1 MSSASWHVRI
11 VCGSE
16 VGAGFL
22 VSERH
27 VLTCAHVVRGSDS
40 GNGRSGSGRSGNS
53 SDSDSDSAPVTIS
66 FPHHEDLGKVNA
78 TVKEHGGWNGHGDD
92 LGDLAVLELAH
103 AVPVRPAEFAAPD
116 DAYAEP
122 RPRLLVYGF
131 PKGYREGTLAEYRAT
146 AAQRIADEWV
156 QLEAWSAHGQP
167 LAPGFSGAAVTLA
180 DSNRVVGMVSAAAR
194 ASSGVR
200 NGRMLPT
207 SVMARYWP
215 PLGDL
220 VPIPGHQRDAK
231 ERLRALVGRAADTG
245 AAPDPERLYRDA
257 VGPFGPPVPP
267 EGFGSLWSAAWYIL
281 WEVDDPDAVTRLAGR
296 LAELLEAPAAPAPP
310 KPDEP
315 PAWSPIVIDIDHSGA
330 GDDQLLVEVSAY
342 REGLRHPVGS
352 HTLAAGH
359 VRRYVQERVDDAFSH
374 LTPGTDE
381 LLAFV
386 LPRALLNWP
395 VAQWECGADDPTPL
409 GCSYPLVV
417 TDRSRRKGGLRHR
430 LARKWEHLDD
440 CPATVLHR
448 VECGTQEKPNKL
460 RFRLRR
466 DGADLAGFAAPPRAG
481 RAGPDADVT
490 HFDVS
495 LTAPV
500 PVILWP
506 RTGCENPGHGGDTTC
521 TGSDFL
527 DRIAAHVEGHPP
539 AELPRTILTLRET
552 AEASDE
558 PDTHW
563 ARDVQLLWD
572 DPRCF
577 PDAPAAHRHS
587 PVA

>member
-1 MSSASWHVRI
+1 MSSASWHARI
-11 VCGSE
+11 ACGGE
-16 VGAGFL
+16 AGAGFL

-27 VLTCAHVVRGSDS
+27 VLTCAHVVR
-40 GNGRSGSGRSGNS
+40 
-53 SDSDSDSAPVTIS
+53 DSARAPVAVS
-66 FPHHEDLGKVNA
+66 FPHREDLGEVTA
-78 TVKEHGGWNGHGDD
+78 AVCAHGGWDGRSDD
-92 LGDLAVLELAH
+92 LGDLAVLELEH
-103 AVPVRPAEFAAPD
+103 TVPLRPAEFAAPEE
-116 DAYAEP
+116 AYAEP

-167 LAPGFSGAAVTLA
+167 LAPGFSGSAATLA
-180 DSNRVVGMVSAAAR
+180 DSNRVVGMVSAASR
-194 ASSGVR
+194 AAGGVR

-220 VPIPGHQRDAK
+220 IPTPGHQRTAK
-231 ERLRALVGRAADTG
+231 ERLRALVERAA
-245 AAPDPERLYRDA
+245 AAGVAGDPERLYRDA
-257 VGPFGPPVPP
+257 VGPFDPPVPP
-267 EGFGSLWSAAWYIL
+267 GGFGSLWSAAWYVL
-281 WEVDDPDAVTRLAGR
+281 SEVDDPDVVTRLADR
-296 LAELLEAPAAPAPP
+296 LAMQLETATSPGGPAGIAGTAGSAGPAPGELP
-310 KPDEP
+310 V
-315 PAWSPIVIDIDHSGA
+315 WSPILVEIDHSGA
-330 GDDQLLVEVSAY
+330 GDDQFLVEVSAY

-352 HTLAAGH
+352 GTVAASH
-359 VRRYVQERVDDAFSH
+359 VRSYVQERVDDAFSH

-430 LARKWEHLDD
+430 LARQWEQLDGR
-440 CPATVLHR
+440 ATTVLHR
-448 VECGTQEKPNKL
+448 VECGTREKPNKL
-460 RFRLRR
+460 RFRLRQ
-466 DGADLAGFAAPPRAG
+466 DGADLAGFAAPPRAD

-495 LTAPV
+495 LTVPV
-500 PVILWP
+500 PMLLWP
-506 RTGCENPGHGGDTTC
+506 RTGCEDAEHHRDDMGC
-521 TGSDFL
+521 QGSDFL
-527 DRIAAHVEGHPP
+527 DRLAAHLDGHRP
-539 AELPRTILTLRET
+539 AELPRTIMSLRES
-552 AEASDE
+552 ADAADE
-558 PDTHW
+558 PDKHW

-577 PDAPAAHRHS
+577 PDAPPAHRHS

>member
-1 MSSASWHVRI
+1 MSSASWHARI
-11 VCGSE
+11 ACGGE
-16 VGAGFL
+16 AGAGFL

-27 VLTCAHVVRGSDS
+27 VLTCAHVVR
-40 GNGRSGSGRSGNS
+40 
-53 SDSDSDSAPVTIS
+53 DSARAPVAVS
-66 FPHHEDLGKVNA
+66 FPHREDLGVVTA
-78 TVKEHGGWNGHGDD
+78 AVRAHGGWVGHGDD
-92 LGDLAVLELAH
+92 LGDLAVLELDH
-103 AVPVRPAEFAAPD
+103 TVPVRPAEFAGPE

-220 VPIPGHQRDAK
+220 IPTPGHRRSAK
-231 ERLRALVGRAADTG
+231 ERLRALVDRATAAGVAD
-245 AAPDPERLYRDA
+245 DPERLYRDA
-257 VGPFGPPVPP
+257 VGPFDPPVPR
-267 EGFGSLWSAAWYIL
+267 EGFGSLWSAAWYVL
-281 WEVDDPDAVTRLAGR
+281 SEVDDPDAVTRLADR
-296 LAELLEAPAAPAPP
+296 LAGLLEAPSAPAAPTPGTLP
-310 KPDEP
+310 V
-315 PAWSPIVIDIDHSGA
+315 WSPILIEIDHSGA

-342 REGLRHPVGS
+342 REGLRHLVDS
-352 HTLAAGH
+352 DTVAAGH
-359 VRRYVQERVDDAFSH
+359 VRSYVQKHVDDAFSH

-417 TDRSRRKGGLRHR
+417 TDRARRKGGLRFR
-430 LARKWEHLDD
+430 LAQKWEHLDEG
-440 CPATVLHR
+440 ATTVLHR
-448 VECGTQEKPNKL
+448 VECGTPEKPNKL
-460 RFRLRR
+460 RFRLRHG
-466 DGADLAGFAAPPRAG
+466 GANLAGFAAPPRAE
-481 RAGPDADVT
+481 RAGPDAGVT

-495 LTAPV
+495 LTVPV
-500 PVILWP
+500 PMLLWP
-506 RTGCENPGHGGDTTC
+506 RTGCEDAEHQDGAGC
-521 TGSDFL
+521 QGSDFL
-527 DRIAAHVEGHPP
+527 DRLAAHIDGHPP
-539 AELPRTILTLRET
+539 AELPRTILSLRES
-552 AEASDE
+552 ADAADE
-558 PDTHW
+558 PEKHW

-577 PDAPAAHRHS
+577 PDAPAAASHS